1 MEIIINNNHNMTI
14 FKCIYDKNEPK
25 YICNLIQLYNDKMMK
40 LSAIITIIIIII
52 NDLNEKEMF
61 SLQFLFLL
69 LKFLTKREKTID
81 EFLEN
86 FLFPI

>member
-1 MEIIINNNHNMTI
+1 MTI
-14 FKCIYDKNEPK
+14 FKCICDKNEPK
-25 YICNLIQLYNDKMMK
+25 YMCNLIQLYYNDKMMK